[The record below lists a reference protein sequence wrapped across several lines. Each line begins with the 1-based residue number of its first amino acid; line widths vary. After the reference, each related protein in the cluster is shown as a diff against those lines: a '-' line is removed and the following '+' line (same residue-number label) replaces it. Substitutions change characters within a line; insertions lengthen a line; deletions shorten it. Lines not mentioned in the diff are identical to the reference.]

1 MSLLLDALQRARQTG
16 DADVAVGKSA
26 PPTPS
31 IDAPDWTLDP
41 QPSRVK
47 PEAGTNE
54 VDTSEVDA
62 SGRAG
67 MAARQD
73 TPQAGLS
80 AEGMG
85 GRHAKSGANG
95 ASTVVGGVN
104 LGVASTGATAAPVS
118 EAADRRRAAQRIV
131 AAVAPVAPSP
141 RGRVVVWAGIGGAA
155 LVLAAGVGWWVWDL
169 TRPVSI
175 VAQAPTMP
183 AATTAQGESTG
194 DPAAPATSGNST
206 GPAATEPPSAEP
218 RTPVMPTPAD
228 TAAASTSPVATPSA
242 ARSDAPRE
250 VPPRRVARPTPA
262 PAVASASGSVRPAPV
277 QPGGGNTPSEA
288 GALRIERDGWPQWL
302 SQAQAAAASGDWA
315 LALERYTAVLAQR
328 PSEPQ
333 ALLGQAVA
341 LHRLQ
346 RWPAALQAY
355 ERVLQ
360 VMPQQADARYGWA
373 VVLARV
379 DPDRAER
386 EMQEWLLQQPA
397 DSGVWLA
404 LGMLYGRQGRW
415 GLSAQALQRAV
426 DIEPQ
431 RVEAVFNW
439 AVALDHAGR
448 VSEAIAAYRRALALP
463 LDATAR
469 AQAQPRLQQLN
480 TAQSEGV
487 KADERGG

>member
-31 IDAPDWTLDP
+31 IDAPDWTLDR
-41 QPSRVK
+41 QPTRVT

-73 TPQAGLS
+73 TSQAGLS
-80 AEGMG
+80 AEGEG
-85 GRHAKSGANG
+85 DRHVKSGTDG
-95 ASTVVGGVN
+95 VSTVVVG
-104 LGVASTGATAAPVS
+104 ARTGATAAPVS
-118 EAADRRRAAQRIV
+118 EAPDPRRAAQRIV
-131 AAVAPVAPSP
+131 EAAAPTAPSP
-141 RGRVVVWAGIGGAA
+141 RGRALAWAGIGGAA
-155 LVLAAGVGWWVWDL
+155 LVLAAGAGWWVWDL

-183 AATTAQGESTG
+183 ATATAQVESTG
-194 DPAAPATSGNST
+194 DPAVSATSGNST
-206 GPAATEPPSAEP
+206 GSAATKPPSAEP

-242 ARSDAPRE
+242 ARPDPQRE
-250 VPPRRVARPTPA
+250 ASPRRVARLIQGPTA
-262 PAVASASGSVRPAPV
+262 ASAGGSVEPVPV
-277 QPGGGNTPSEA
+277 QPGGGSATAE
-288 GALRIERDGWPQWL
+288 ALRIERDGWPQWL

-386 EMQEWLLQQPA
+386 EMQDWLLKQPG
-397 DSGVWLA
+397 DDGVWLA

-415 GLSAQALQRAV
+415 GLSSQALQRAV

-463 LDATAR
+463 LDATER
-469 AQAQPRLQQLN
+469 AQAQRRVQQLS
-480 TAQSEGV
+480 TAQSEGA